1 MSSSSATRSS
11 RRGGSAQG
19 RGRPPAR
26 ARGGQRATARRAARA
41 RRTRRRLTLAAALG
55 AIILVGVL
63 IMPAAKRVVISE
75 FGLPLNYAP
84 MIRQQ
89 AAEKHVPAALIAAV
103 IYAETKFDP
112 RTSPTGA
119 EGLMQ
124 VEPQTALDLAR
135 RSGATAFS
143 ISDLQHPAT
152 NIAYGTYYLRELLNE
167 YHGSKLLALAAYN
180 GGETN
185 VNRWEAAA
193 EAHGHTLRIDE
204 IPFPETR
211 FYVAKV
217 LDAEG
222 RYARTYRRR
231 LGY

>member
-1 MSSSSATRSS
+1 MTSSTASRRS
-11 RRGGSAQG
+11 RRG
-19 RGRPPAR
+19 RRPPERSGTRR
-26 ARGGQRATARRAARA
+26 AGSGGGRSRGPSRRAARA
-41 RRTRRRLTLAAALG
+41 RRRLGLALSLG
-55 AIILVGVL
+55 AIVLLGVL
-63 IMPAAKRVVISE
+63 MLPAAKQVVMSE
-75 FGLPLNYAP
+75 FGLPLQYAP
-84 MIRQQ
+84 TIRRQ

-143 ISDLQHPAT
+143 VSDLQHPAT
-152 NIAYGTYYLRELLNE
+152 NIAYGTYYLRELLDE
-167 YHGSKLLALAAYN
+167 FHGSKLLAIAAYN
-180 GGETN
+180 GGQTN
-185 VNRWEAAA
+185 VLRWEASA

-211 FYVAKV
+211 AYVAKV
-217 LDAEG
+217 LSVEQ
-222 RYARTYRRR
+222 RYARTYRRQ
-231 LGY
+231 LGD